1 MYKFKI
7 ILTTGLAMFAM
18 FFGSGNLVFPIKL
31 GIDSGSQYPIAS
43 LGLIL
48 TGVVVPFLGLISM
61 IFYQGDR
68 NRYFG
73 LLGRWAPLTLSLL
86 ILSLLGPF
94 GVVPRCIIVAYG
106 GISLIWPEIPLILF
120 SAVFSVTIILI
131 IWHKSKLVPIIG
143 KILGPF
149 KIGGIIIIIIAAVSQ
164 SPYLVDTVIVENP
177 LSIGLFQG
185 YQTMDLLA
193 AYFFSITIME
203 YLRSINSNR
212 EEVLKTS
219 LAASVVGASLISIV
233 YLGFVTLGAY
243 YASYLVDKGPEQYL
257 AVIAT
262 LTLGKNA
269 AIIVAVTMFLACL
282 TTAATLSKLFA
293 ELLYHDLVK
302 ERISWPLSIIITI
315 IISFL
320 LSLIGFTAIS
330 QVLGMILEY
339 IYPALIALSVSSILK
354 QYMDF
359 IPVKLIFWGTIVMS
373 VALELILH

>member
-1 MYKFKI
+1 M
-7 ILTTGLAMFAM
+7 
-18 FFGSGNLVFPIKL
+18 
-31 GIDSGSQYPIAS
+31 
-43 LGLIL
+43 
-48 TGVVVPFLGLISM
+48 
-61 IFYQGDR
+61 
-68 NRYFG
+68 
-73 LLGRWAPLTLSLL
+73 
-86 ILSLLGPF
+86 
-94 GVVPRCIIVAYG
+94 
-106 GISLIWPEIPLILF
+106 
-120 SAVFSVTIILI
+120 
-131 IWHKSKLVPIIG
+131 
-143 KILGPF
+143 
-149 KIGGIIIIIIAAVSQ
+149 
-164 SPYLVDTVIVENP
+164 
-177 LSIGLFQG
+177 
-185 YQTMDLLA
+185 
-193 AYFFSITIME
+193 
-203 YLRSINSNR
+203 
-212 EEVLKTS
+212 
-219 LAASVVGASLISIV
+219 ISIV

-257 AVIAT
+257 AAIAT